1 MSYILDGTPVIEVVL
16 ENPFFSVAYPKD
28 GYVLAVFDTGYEGFA
43 IIPKDTF
50 RELKLNELHLH
61 RRKIMLPN
69 GELAESVGT
78 YGRIR
83 IVESNLAKDGFIET
97 SEGVNEI
104 VLGVEF
110 AEGLTF
116 ILDYCTK
123 RFEISVC

>member
-1 MSYILDGTPVIEVVL
+1 MSYLLDGTPVVEVVL

-28 GYVLAVFDTGYEGFA
+28 GSVLAVFDTGYEGFA
-43 IIPKDTF
+43 IIPEEIF

-83 IVESNLAKDGFIET
+83 IVELDLAKDGFIET
-97 SEGVNEI
+97 SEGVDEI

-110 AEGLTF
+110 AKGLTL

-123 RFEISVC
+123 RFEISPC